1 MKMRKKKRK
10 DTRRA
15 TMYTPTPNSLAKKM
29 KSMWYRSQM
38 IRAQRYACLRAE
50 SMLSTVPISS
60 TPNVFRFFL
69 WLSQA
74 SSYRNWITEA
84 QSVSTKTVRFDEKYS
99 ICSEERMTFHIV
111 HCSSCVHSQLARN
124 FIPNYH
130 VACHPVDFYVY
141 CNLNTC
147 PELETFIMCSTQN
160 GCPKQIKQTEWEKDK
175 NHSENKWART
185 YVLSVFVSWSWSSR
199 SRFLACSLT
208 HSLSLS
214 ICICWLLLCSMRVAD
229 YSDSII
235 IVLERVYRGA
245 WISDEQ

>member
-111 HCSSCVHSQLARN
+111 HCSSCVHSQLAR
-124 FIPNYH
+124 FH
-130 VACHPVDFYVY
+130 SHPVDFYVY

-199 SRFLACSLT
+199 SHSRLLT

-214 ICICWLLLCSMRVAD
+214 PSVYAD
-229 YSDSII
+229 FYSVVCALQTIRI
-235 IVLERVYRGA
+235 A
-245 WISDEQ
+245 